1 MTIVTIN
8 TTICSTVY
16 SYLNPNNILI
26 FKYIFGCFLLNAT
39 FLSLFF
45 FSSIYTLESLSV
57 AQPALTIVFM
67 YVVFNNGIFS
77 NNNNTSLTKAS
88 NQYYLLNLI
97 SVKAQEIYNYPLLPN
112 GEYVYTTYGFKEDI
126 TNYLLY
132 SVLFYIPFILIML
145 FYKKDNKMFLT

>member
-1 MTIVTIN
+1 M
-8 TTICSTVY
+8 
-16 SYLNPNNILI
+16 
-26 FKYIFGCFLLNAT
+26 
-39 FLSLFF
+39 
-45 FSSIYTLESLSV
+45 
-57 AQPALTIVFM
+57 
-67 YVVFNNGIFS
+67 VFNNGIFS
-77 NNNNTSLTKAS
+77 NNNNTSLTKGS

-126 TNYLLY
+126 ANYLLY